1 MNELTR
7 PTPAPE
13 NGWDGANPDDP
24 DRWKGWLSEHSRAFD
39 AGVIKLKTD
48 LQKAF
53 DAIAGDG
60 TEENPGDP
68 TNPQKLAKYQTALSE
83 YTTYRSLQSNS
94 AKSLAD
100 MQKQNARN
108 LG

>member
-1 MNELTR
+1 MNAVTR
-7 PTPAPE
+7 PGFNEDPVIPE
-13 NGWDGANPDDP
+13 K
-24 DRWKGWLSEHSRAFD
+24 RWGGWLSQHSQRFD
-39 AGVIKLKTD
+39 DGVEFLKSELD
-48 LQKAF
+48 RVFKEL
-53 DAIAGDG
+53 AGDP
-60 TEENPGDP
+60 ENDKEGDP
-68 TNPQKLAKYQTALSE
+68 TNPQLLADYQTKLSE

>member
-1 MNELTR
+1 MTV
-7 PTPAPE
+7 PTTKPGGFDDIPE
-13 NGWDGANPDDP
+13 IPEDP
-24 DRWKGWLSEHSRAFD
+24 NRWKGWLSEHSTQFDNGVKRLKSELDEAF
-39 AGVIKLKTD
+39 K
-48 LQKAF
+48 
-53 DAIAGDG
+53 AIAGDK
-60 TEENPGDP
+60 ENNKPGDP
-68 TNPQKLAKYQTALSE
+68 TNPQLLANYQTKLSE

>member
-1 MNELTR
+1 MNAVTR
-7 PTPAPE
+7 PGGFEDPE
-13 NGWDGANPDDP
+13 IPEK
-24 DRWKGWLSEHSRAFD
+24 RWGGWLSEHSHKFD
-39 AGVIKLKTD
+39 DGVIFLKSELD
-48 LQKAF
+48 RVFKQL
-53 DAIAGDG
+53 AGDK
-60 TEENPGDP
+60 EEGIEGDP
-68 TNPQKLAKYQTALSE
+68 TNPQLLADYQTKLSE

>member
-1 MNELTR
+1 MTENTK
-7 PTPAPE
+7 PTPGPGFDPPA
-13 NGWDGANPDDP
+13 DDP
-24 DRWKGWLSEHSRAFD
+24 DRWKGWLSEHSHQFNR
-39 AGVIKLKTD
+39 GVTQLKVKLDEIFKE
-48 LQKAF
+48 L
-53 DAIAGDG
+53 AGDG
-60 TEENPGDP
+60 TPGKPGDP
-68 TNPQKLAKYQTALSE
+68 TNPEKLARYQTALSE